1 MRLIEADVKP
11 LCRTCFRSS
20 GLSSRYRGSNT
31 ILCSS
36 FSQVENADTCSKHTG
51 WMMLIQNKRMS
62 ITPLHFKMQC
72 VQIYK
77 TCRIFC
83 GSNNGGIVTFG
94 WITSLT
100 FYLIYFF
107 KAEVSLSSLGFSPL
121 FPEAC
126 LWSDRSG
133 APAVKPSEEMIHFF
147 LHTQQDGPVFK
158 GMEIQQLWCVIL
170 LIFSPIQCNNFHSEN
185 MAFLQLNVRWV
196 ISETLLIFEITKTN
210 APLPKRIG

>member
-1 MRLIEADVKP
+1 M
-11 LCRTCFRSS
+11 
-20 GLSSRYRGSNT
+20 
-31 ILCSS
+31 
-36 FSQVENADTCSKHTG
+36 
-51 WMMLIQNKRMS
+51 
-62 ITPLHFKMQC
+62 
-72 VQIYK
+72 QIYK

-83 GSNNGGIVTFG
+83 GSNNGRIVTFG

-126 LWSDRSG
+126 LWSGRSG

-170 LIFSPIQCNNFHSEN
+170 LIFFLIQCKNLVLKHFS
-185 MAFLQLNVRWV
+185 LR
-196 ISETLLIFEITKTN
+196 IYGIFTAKCAVSDFWDTVDI
-210 APLPKRIG
+210 